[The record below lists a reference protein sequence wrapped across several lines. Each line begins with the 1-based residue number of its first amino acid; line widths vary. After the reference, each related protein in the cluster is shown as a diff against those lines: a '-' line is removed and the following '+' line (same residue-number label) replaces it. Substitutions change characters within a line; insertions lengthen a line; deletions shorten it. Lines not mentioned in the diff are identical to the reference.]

1 MFTLHTLNTEKHQ
14 EEGAWFQL
22 CYPGTDTPAFI
33 DKEEKKPARI
43 KMKGLLS
50 KSGKQTVVDAR
61 NKAAKAQPNKSKE
74 VTIEDLEDK
83 KIADVRELADLAVDW
98 ENILDAEGKEVPF
111 TKEAFYEAALG
122 AHDLRV
128 QCRSFITDQKAFTPA

>member
-14 EEGAWFQL
+14 EEGAWLHL

-33 DKEEKKPARI
+33 DEEEKKPARI
-43 KMKGLLS
+43 KLKGLLS
-50 KSGKQTVVDAR
+50 DSGKQTIVEAR
-61 NKAAKAQPNKSKE
+61 NKAAKSPVKANKD

-83 KIADVRELADLAVDW
+83 KKADARELADLAIDW
-98 ENILDAEGKEVPF
+98 ENILDAEGNEVTF
-111 TKEAFYEAALG
+111 TKEAFYQAALG

-128 QCRSFITDQKAFTPA
+128 QCRAFVTDQKAFTPA